1 MYGICFQIVEKGV
14 IMGQEAAVAISWWW
28 LRLGYE
34 NIGIYY
40 TILSTFI
47 CTQYSL

>member
-1 MYGICFQIVEKGV
+1 MYGICFQIMEKV
-14 IMGQEAAVAISWWW
+14 VMKGQEAAVAISWWW
-28 LRLGYE
+28 LRLGDE

-47 CTQYSL
+47 CAQYSL